1 MNYEWA
7 ILHATR
13 IGEEFTTQSLVESM
27 FGCKKGE
34 HDYRQNVDQVA
45 KDLQML
51 AKKGHLSKER
61 IPSGKG
67 YMIIKW
73 RRIL

>member
-34 HDYRQNVDQVA
+34 CDYR
-45 KDLQML
+45 
-51 AKKGHLSKER
+51 
-61 IPSGKG
+61 
-67 YMIIKW
+67 
-73 RRIL
+73 

>member
-13 IGEEFTTQSLVESM
+13 IGDEFTTQALVESM

-34 HDYRQNVDQVA
+34 CDYR
-45 KDLQML
+45 
-51 AKKGHLSKER
+51 
-61 IPSGKG
+61 
-67 YMIIKW
+67 
-73 RRIL
+73 